1 MKEKFRRLL
10 GLVLVISGIGLMG
23 SVIYNRV
30 ETNKKQNELKSVLED
45 VIKEVPTNTES
56 SETIKTDELGY
67 TPIGLIEI
75 PSINLSQGLV
85 EGVTDEILQYYI
97 GHFEDSVKPGEIG
110 NFAVAGHRVSNYS
123 EAFVNLYK
131 LKSGDLVS
139 VKSRGKE
146 FIYEINENFIV
157 DPDRVEV
164 LDSTDEPTI
173 TLITCTV
180 GAKQRVIVKG
190 NLIEIKDI

>member
-1 MKEKFRRLL
+1 M
-10 GLVLVISGIGLMG
+10 
-23 SVIYNRV
+23 
-30 ETNKKQNELKSVLED
+30 
-45 VIKEVPTNTES
+45 
-56 SETIKTDELGY
+56 
-67 TPIGLIEI
+67 
-75 PSINLSQGLV
+75 
-85 EGVTDEILQYYI
+85 
-97 GHFEDSVKPGEIG
+97 VKPGEKG

-123 EAFVNLYK
+123 EAFINLYK
-131 LKSGDLVS
+131 LEPGDLVS

-164 LDSTDEPTI
+164 LDETEEATI

-190 NLIEIKDI
+190 KLIETKDIE